1 MLRLRVDSADYAT
14 RHTPILTEPFPLRNI
29 ESGSKA
35 MIYVIR
41 HIKQGVLLR
50 VGAFVLGLLAP
61 FGCQALI
68 DPGYLNG
75 EGESSELFISIVDEI
90 GKQSYYKDLGIS
102 MESLK
107 AKEGCIDA
115 NLEKDPKFQ
124 AFLKYYNDVSSKEV
138 DEDGNPK
145 APLVYTIA
153 GVYPI
158 KDDGSN
164 RSVWGLVATSDSGD
178 SIFDTA
184 TTNVLA
190 DLKLLQSYI
199 AKLNNTV
206 TTTKVSENFSQ
217 VNPSDSIAYH
227 GSDDNIAGFRG
238 GQTDVGL
245 DAEGAFYF
253 VQGGKPK
260 GKTELLGNWTLTAA
274 GVLSYVPVNGSAYKI
289 CDPSDTGG
297 GPPPDEEP
305 PPDDEEPP
313 PDDEQPPPDDEAPP
327 PVDDP
332 AADVPQK
339 RILNP
344 RFAGLLINVS
354 SESLKVGRKNLVLIR
369 SNLIEGK
376 RRIRL
381 SYSVGDGQKWRRLG
395 TTTIRSGRFLW
406 RPKKKDVAE
415 NAVLKACVKG
425 SSICDQIT
433 IKVVE

>member
-1 MLRLRVDSADYAT
+1 MSC
-14 RHTPILTEPFPLRNI
+14 
-29 ESGSKA
+29 
-35 MIYVIR
+35 VIR
-41 HIKQGVLLR
+41 HVKQGVLLR
-50 VGAFVLGLLAP
+50 VGALVLGLLAP
-61 FGCQALI
+61 LCGQALI
-68 DPGYLNG
+68 DPGFLNG

-124 AFLKYYNDVSSKEV
+124 AFLKNYNDVSSKEV

-145 APLVYTIA
+145 APMVFTIGA
-153 GVYPI
+153 VYPI

-164 RSVWGLVATSDSGD
+164 RSAWGFVATSDSGE

-190 DLKLLQSYI
+190 DVKLLQAYI

-206 TTTKVSENFSQ
+206 ITTKVSENFSQ
-217 VNPSDSIAYH
+217 VILSDSNAYH
-227 GSDDNIAGFRG
+227 LDPDNIAGFRG

-245 DAEGAFYF
+245 DAAGGFYF

-274 GVLSYVPVNGSAYKI
+274 GVLGYVPLNGSAYKI

-297 GPPPDEEP
+297 GPPPDDEEP

-313 PDDEQPPPDDEAPP
+313 PDDEEPPPPDDEAPP
-327 PVDDP
+327 VDDDP
-332 AADVPQK
+332 AADAPQK

-354 SESLKVGRKNLVLIR
+354 DLTFNIGQKNLILIR

-376 RRIRL
+376 RRIKL
-381 SYSVGDGQKWRRLG
+381 SYAVGGGQKWRRLG
-395 TTTIRSGRFLW
+395 TTTVRSGKFLW
-406 RPKKKDVAE
+406 RPRKKDVAE
-415 NAVLKACVKG
+415 IGVLKACVKG
-425 SSICDQIT
+425 GSLCDQIT
-433 IKVVE
+433 VKVVE